1 MSTMNKKVVAIDAG
15 KFNLKGKSDIG
26 ELLFKTKYSFGHT
39 DTDML
44 GVNTFNI
51 IFEGEEY
58 TIGNNATYSDK
69 NEGKDTKVHIMCTL
83 SAIALLS
90 GGAEE
95 IILMYGESF
104 NKYMNADHKRRLKAK
119 LEGRHTIIVDGKAYT
134 FNITLCHILPEGMG
148 HILSN
153 LKAYQGVQY
162 TLDWGGTTVN
172 FIKSINGR
180 PDTEVSK
187 SFHLGMHNI
196 CAIATDKIDKA
207 GIGKFD
213 NDLVDQWIKEGC
225 KDIRIQKII
234 NIVIKEQLLKIDDK
248 LSGFGINLHDYLE
261 VTFIGGTSDQFQ
273 SQIKE
278 HYACARLY
286 SDPLR
291 ANVNGFYEYGRVK
304 YGN

>member
-1 MSTMNKKVVAIDAG
+1 MSTTSKKVVAIDAG

-26 ELLFKTKYSFGHT
+26 ELLFNTKYSFGHT

-58 TIGNNATYSDK
+58 TIGNNATFSDK
-69 NEGKDTKVHIMCTL
+69 NEGKDTKVHIMSTL
-83 SAIALLS
+83 SAVALLS

-104 NKYMNADHKRRLKAK
+104 NKYMNAEHKRKLKSK
-119 LEGRHTIIVDGKAYT
+119 LEGRHTITVDGKAYT
-134 FNITLCHILPEGMG
+134 FTITLCHILPEGMG

-162 TLDWGGTTVN
+162 TLDWGGTTVI

-207 GIGKFD
+207 GIGKYD
-213 NDLVDQWIKEGC
+213 SDLVDQWIKEGC
-225 KDIRIQKII
+225 KDMRIQKII
-234 NIVIKEQLLKIDDK
+234 NMVIKEQLLKIDDK
-248 LSGFGINLHDYLE
+248 LSGFGINLHEYLD
-261 VTFIGGTSDQFQ
+261 VTFIGGTSDLFQ

-291 ANVNGFYEYGRVK
+291 ANVNGFYEYGRMK
-304 YGN
+304 FGK